1 MSVAGEL
8 AARGHEVAWTA
19 PHALLPRGATVV
31 GGCSA
36 GVDAVDDVA
45 GLVAALAARPPETR
59 AGPVEALVLWDDV
72 LLPLAERMLPAVQ
85 AAVDEFDPDALV
97 VDQQALAGAAV
108 AEGAGLPWATLV
120 PTPAGLVDPVAD
132 VPEVARRIRRG
143 TRRFLRRA
151 GLDEVTAARI
161 DPRRSPALVV
171 AFSTERFSGPVEA
184 PAGRHAFVGP
194 WSASATGPGPDREGA
209 PSAPFDWARLDPARR
224 LVVVAPDVP
233 QWRRG
238 ARPLGPAADVFWSL
252 GVQAVLVAPQ
262 ERTAGHPDD
271 VVVVPR
277 APLGALARRASVV
290 VCAGAGPA
298 VCDLL
303 VRGVPLV
310 VVPSSPGQAA
320 VAGQVVRAAAGLRVP
335 AVRADAGSLGRA
347 VAAVLG
353 DARLREGAR
362 QVGDSFAG
370 AGGAPVA
377 ADRLEALVGVA
388 PGSGAV
394 LR

>member
-1 MSVAGEL
+1 
-8 AARGHEVAWTA
+8 
-19 PHALLPRGATVV
+19 
-31 GGCSA
+31 
-36 GVDAVDDVA
+36 
-45 GLVAALAARPPETR
+45 
-59 AGPVEALVLWDDV
+59 
-72 LLPLAERMLPAVQ
+72 
-85 AAVDEFDPDALV
+85 
-97 VDQQALAGAAV
+97 
-108 AEGAGLPWATLV
+108 
-120 PTPAGLVDPVAD
+120 
-132 VPEVARRIRRG
+132 
-143 TRRFLRRA
+143 
-151 GLDEVTAARI
+151 
-161 DPRRSPALVV
+161 
-171 AFSTERFSGPVEA
+171 
-184 PAGRHAFVGP
+184 VGP
-194 WSASATGPGPDREGA
+194 WSAAASATGPGPDRHDCHGPPA
-209 PSAPFDWARLDPARR
+209 APFDWARLDPARR

-290 VCAGAGPA
+290 VCGGAGPA

-310 VVPSSPGQAA
+310 VVPSGPGEAA

-353 DARLREGAR
+353 DERLREGAR

-370 AGGAPVA
+370 RAERRWRPMGWRRSSAW
-377 ADRLEALVGVA
+377 
-388 PGSGAV
+388 
-394 LR
+394 LRVPARCYDDM